1 MYACIYIS
9 VDFLSFCRNVLF
21 FFIMFFKKH
30 IHKKKFRENSGIETT
45 IRNIKNS
52 YKVMFGRIT
61 TLTIGEKEKEIV
73 CILCFCTFVKI
84 SEEWK

>member
-1 MYACIYIS
+1 MYACIYILVLIFS
-9 VDFLSFCRNVLF
+9 AFVVTIFFHLCFLE
-21 FFIMFFKKH
+21 KH
-30 IHKKKFRENSGIETT
+30 KNKKKFRENNGIETT

-73 CILCFCTFVKI
+73 CILCFCTFVKN
-84 SEEWK
+84 K

>member
-1 MYACIYIS
+1 MYIYIS
-9 VDFLSFCRNVLF
+9 VDFLSFCSNDF
-21 FFIMFFKKH
+21 FFHLCFFLKH
-30 IHKKKFRENSGIETT
+30 INKKKFRENNGIETT
-45 IRNIKNS
+45 IRNIKYS

-73 CILCFCTFVKI
+73 CIICFCTFVKI